1 MNNIKIEVCAGSYE
15 DCLAAARGK
24 ADRVELN
31 SALALGG
38 LSPTEA
44 TLRQVKADTDLKVIC
59 MVRPRGAG
67 FHYNDI
73 EKKVMMAEAKSFLE
87 NGADGIAFGFLNAHG
102 SIDTEATKA
111 MIDLIHSY
119 NKEAVFHRAV
129 DVTPDYEEAFR
140 QLCEMKADR
149 VLTSGQEEKAWQ
161 GADQIKKMQELFGDQ
176 IQILAGSGMNAT
188 NAMDL
193 IEKTGI
199 HQVHSSC
206 KGYDND
212 PTTSGEKVTYS
223 YLAGEHADDYDVVKE
238 ELVAKLMAAIGR

>member
-87 NGADGIAFGFLNAHG
+87 NGADGIAFGFLNADG

-161 GADQIKKMQELFGDQ
+161 GADQIKKCRNCSVIRSRFLPE
-176 IQILAGSGMNAT
+176 
-188 NAMDL
+188 
-193 IEKTGI
+193 
-199 HQVHSSC
+199 
-206 KGYDND
+206 
-212 PTTSGEKVTYS
+212 
-223 YLAGEHADDYDVVKE
+223 
-238 ELVAKLMAAIGR
+238 VA